1 MIFPELFFI
10 DTVSAAVYGYNAGEI
25 LDLET
30 VDCFAEQIGESDE
43 RTFSDRVSVKRARAA
58 DGGKIDGMIFDD
70 RITNFVAA
78 FAFADHA
85 FQSQVK
91 KARGKGIH
99 ARAGGRAAASARFS
113 CGCRAGAGI
122 VNRFADKGKR
132 KGCTV
137 VEKLA
142 NAFVCAIAAGENGAG
157 EQNTFACL

>member
-1 MIFPELFFI
+1 MIFSELFFI
-10 DTVSAAVYGYNAGEI
+10 DTVSAAVYGYDAGEI

-58 DGGKIDGMIFDD
+58 DGGKIDCMIFND
-70 RITNFVAA
+70 RSAHFVAA

-142 NAFVCAIAAGENGAG
+142 NAFVCAIA
-157 EQNTFACL
+157 FASFSTTVQIGRAHV